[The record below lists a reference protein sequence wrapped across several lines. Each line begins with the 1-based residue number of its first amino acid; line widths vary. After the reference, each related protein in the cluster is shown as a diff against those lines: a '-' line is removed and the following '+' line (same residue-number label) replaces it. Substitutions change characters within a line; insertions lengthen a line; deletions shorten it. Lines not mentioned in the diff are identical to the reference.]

1 MPVSY
6 NQKDA
11 SNVWP
16 VAGPDN
22 KPLEYQGVLQKV
34 EDTTSKIKPDGT
46 GGNPMQVW
54 TVDVY
59 NAEGAKR
66 TIKDYVVIPGATFK
80 IKQLAKALGKE
91 AEFKA
96 NKFQAD
102 DHIGASFLVTLNI
115 EDDDTFGEQ
124 NKLGK
129 YLAPRKVAAG
139 GADLPAWQQNPPK
152 GNSPVTEEKVFQ
164 EADIP
169 F

>member
-1 MPVSY
+1 MPVDY
-6 NQKDA
+6 NHKDA
-11 SNVWP
+11 SSVWP

-22 KPLEYQGVLQKV
+22 KPLEYQAVLQKV
-34 EDTTSKIKPDGT
+34 EDTTSKRKPDGS

-59 NAEGAKR
+59 NADGAKR
-66 TIKDYVVIPGATFK
+66 TLKDYVVIPGATFK

-102 DHIGASFLVTLNI
+102 DHLGASFVVTLII
-115 EDDDTFGEQ
+115 EEQEGYDEQ

-129 YLAPRKVAAG
+129 YLAPRKAAA

-152 GNSPVTEEKVFQ
+152 GDSPITEEKVFH